1 MTFLSVDE
9 IAEEH
14 EPPIN
19 EGLGDG
25 NHDGNAEVASPVGER
40 SLNVTANGGDTAKG
54 ELLIQRLMTKLKDF
68 NKFLED
74 LIVEFDEPDHDS
86 KVIDEGFNNPI
97 SVDDLKK
104 RIDPTSTTTELP
116 IIEDPSPTR
125 PLPETEGSET
135 ESNRGN
141 LPRGTR
147 KSKPPVRPPRGNDSK
162 G

>member
-9 IAEEH
+9 IAEAH

-19 EGLGDG
+19 EGLG
-25 NHDGNAEVASPVGER
+25 DGNAEVASPVGER
-40 SLNVTANGGDTAKG
+40 SLNVTANGARG

-97 SVDDLKK
+97 SVDVLKK
-104 RIDPTSTTTELP
+104 RIDPTSTSTTTELP

-135 ESNRGN
+135 ESNRARK
-141 LPRGTR
+141 PQGTR
-147 KSKPPVRPPRGNDSK
+147 RPKPPIRPPRGNDSK

>member
-40 SLNVTANGGDTAKG
+40 SLNVTANGAKG

-97 SVDDLKK
+97 SADDLKK
-104 RIDPTSTTTELP
+104 RIDPTSTSTTPQLP
-116 IIEDPSPTR
+116 IMEDPSPTR
-125 PLPETEGSET
+125 PLPETEGSEA

-147 KSKPPVRPPRGNDSK
+147 KPKPPVRPPRGNDSK

>member
-25 NHDGNAEVASPVGER
+25 NAEVESPVGEG
-40 SLNVTANGGDTAKG
+40 SLNVTANGSKG

-104 RIDPTSTTTELP
+104 RIDPASTTPQLP
-116 IIEDPSPTR
+116 IMEDPSPTR

-147 KSKPPVRPPRGNDSK
+147 KPKPPVRPPRGNDNK